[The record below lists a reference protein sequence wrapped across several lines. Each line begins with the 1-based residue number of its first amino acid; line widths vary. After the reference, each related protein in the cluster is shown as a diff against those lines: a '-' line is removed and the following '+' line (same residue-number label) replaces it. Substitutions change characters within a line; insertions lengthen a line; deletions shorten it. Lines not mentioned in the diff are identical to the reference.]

1 MCVSQ
6 KHFPKSVFTV
16 ALVLLGLSY
25 STGYSQQAEK
35 RREAVV
41 HVLLQGKEIKLPED
55 FVARLDGNRL
65 KVALKSFG
73 LAERHPNRDLL
84 VSLIQDDG
92 TSTQMQPDENGEMI
106 FDNVQEGLISLVAAS
121 GQAAYAAM
129 ALYAVPAINNQ
140 PAAAYEV
147 PVATVDER
155 EVGAGVDT
163 AGTATPGS
171 AATKLADY
179 APSVANRFRVHLQPD
194 GVLLGQVIVPEA
206 GFERTP
212 GAVSLSFFRN
222 GFLEGKTT
230 SAENGSFAIA
240 GLQPGL
246 HSVFASGPPGHA
258 SFAFEI
264 LPPKANDLP
273 LSGVRLKGLE
283 RFVATRNAQAAGAD
297 ELVVLII
304 PPRMMAACREAVI
317 SKYPVNTSASGVT
330 PVGEPLPPAT
340 LGGAPLSGMPGVG
353 GLPGG
358 GFTGGFSG
366 GGFGG
371 GGFGGGGFGGGG
383 GGLGGIGG
391 LLGVA
396 GLAVG
401 VAALADDDDSGGF
414 NVNLATPVVARR

>member
-6 KHFPKSVFTV
+6 KLFLNNAF
-16 ALVLLGLSY
+16 AFAMMLLGMSW
-25 STGYSQQAEK
+25 STAYGQQSEK
-35 RREAVV
+35 RRDTTI

-106 FDNVQEGLISLVAAS
+106 FDNVKEGLVSLVAAS

-129 ALYAVPAINNQ
+129 ALYAVPAIDNQ
-140 PAAAYEV
+140 PVPAYEV

-155 EVGAGVDT
+155 EVRSGVESAGN
-163 AGTATPGS
+163 ASPGL

-179 APSVANRFRVHLQPD
+179 KPSVANRFQVYLQPD
-194 GVLLGQVIVPEA
+194 GILLGQVIVPEA

-230 SAENGSFAIA
+230 SAEDGSFAIA

-264 LPPKANDLP
+264 LPPNPNELP
-273 LSGVRLKGLE
+273 LSSVDGKS
-283 RFVATRNAQAAGAD
+283 RFVAARNAQVAGSD
-297 ELVVLII
+297 ELIVLII
-304 PPRMMAACREAVI
+304 PPRMMPACREAVI
-317 SKYPVNTSASGVT
+317 SRYPATTSASGVT
-330 PVGEPLPPAT
+330 PPMGEPLPGIPM
-340 LGGAPLSGMPGVG
+340 GGAPLSGMPGVG
-353 GLPGG
+353 GLPGA

-366 GGFGG
+366 GG
-371 GGFGGGGFGGGG
+371 GGFGGGG
-383 GGLGGIGG
+383 GAVSGMGGIGG

-401 VAALADDDDSGGF
+401 VAALADDNNDDGF
-414 NVNLATPVVARR
+414 NVNLATPVSP